1 MIQGLLPG
9 KLVFS
14 KINIPLAGGGNIYE
28 KHIQEK

>member
-14 KINIPLAGGGNIYE
+14 SINILLAGGENIYE
-28 KHIQEK
+28 KYI